1 MRFALKVGLTLKDGD
16 RVLELTRVLNDR
28 EVQFEDVSTRRVRQ
42 ISISDLVKRVY
53 TGRYQVAGGSLDAV
67 GGIGRPEEPL
77 DLTSLP
83 RPLAD
88 EVERKMRY
96 IKAVRAAHLRRGQ
109 RDRIHALITDLPS
122 SGGKRP
128 TASSVM
134 KWIRDYEAAGN
145 NAVALLPA
153 TVFKKRRRRLS
164 DELESLIADTL
175 RREYFTRDRHPM
187 RHAVD
192 CARREISRQVS
203 DGKLDASQASV
214 STATLYR
221 RSKEVD
227 AYQRIASRE
236 GSSRARME
244 LRSPLHGDPATY
256 PLQRVE
262 IDHTPL
268 NWVVVCDR
276 TGLPLGRPLLTVAID
291 SATSYPHGF
300 YLSFYGAGVTSVCGV
315 MRSAIGHKDD
325 VCSGVKLAHRWLA
338 YGLPDEV
345 VLDNGMEFHS
355 RAFKAMCWA
364 LRTDMTFCRVRTPWL
379 KPHVER
385 FFANLDWLTLTKG
398 RVRKTAPNGE
408 PTDPYGTAAITF
420 SDLLTGL
427 IMFFVDVYPFQVNHR
442 KLARPYD
449 LFVDGMTRCPPAEF
463 PGSDHALRLISSLSK
478 ELRVAQGGVGLLG
491 LPYGG
496 PDLLA
501 LRKKHGKAFKALCK
515 WDPDDMSAIFVQD
528 PLDPFQ
534 WVRATC
540 MWPDYAE
547 NLSWNQHKVIRAF
560 QRREL
565 KAKDSEK
572 TLWEARMRLHDH
584 WLGATGK
591 RKRGDAILAARFAGL
606 TSSRIAP
613 PPTRTPPAKS
623 DAAQAAIPVPAVASQ
638 LIVPQ
643 FDSFDLGGA

>member
-1 MRFALKVGLTLKDGD
+1 LTLKDGE

-28 EVQFEDVSTRRVRQ
+28 EVQFEDVLTRRARQ

-53 TGRYQVAGGSLDAV
+53 TGKYKIAGGSLDAV
-67 GGIGRPEEPL
+67 GGVGRPEEPL

-83 RPLAD
+83 NGAD
-88 EVERKMRY
+88 EDIEYKMRY

-109 RDRIHALITDLPS
+109 RAHIEVLLSKMHPD
-122 SGGKRP
+122 GGPRP
-128 TASSVM
+128 TASTVM
-134 KWIRDYEAAGN
+134 MWIRDYEAAGN
-145 NAVALLPA
+145 NVVALLSA
-153 TVFKKRRRRLS
+153 SVFRKRRRRLS
-164 DELESLIADTL
+164 DRMEALIAEVL
-175 RREYFTRDRHPM
+175 RREYFTRARHPM

-192 CARREISRQVS
+192 CVRREISLRIS
-203 DGKLDASQASV
+203 DGTLDASEAAV
-214 STATLYR
+214 SQATLYR

-236 GSSRARME
+236 GTSRARME

-268 NWVVVCDR
+268 NWVVICDR
-276 TGLPLGRPLLTVAID
+276 TGLPLGRPLLTSAID
-291 SATSYPHGF
+291 GATAYPHGF

-315 MRSAIGHKDD
+315 MRSAIAHKDD
-325 VCSGVKLAHRWLA
+325 VCSGVKLEHRWLA

-355 RAFKAMCWA
+355 KAFKAMCWE

-385 FFANLDWLTLTKG
+385 FFANLDWLTLTNG
-398 RVRKTAPNGE
+398 RVRKSTPNGE
-408 PTDPYGTAAITF
+408 ASDPYGTAAITF

-427 IMFFVDVYPFQVNHR
+427 IMFFVDVYPFHVNNR

-449 LFVDGMTRCPPAEF
+449 LFMDGMTRCPPAEF
-463 PGSDHALRLISSLSK
+463 PGSDQALRLISSLSK
-478 ELRVAQGGVGLLG
+478 ELRVSQGGVELLG

-501 LRKKHGKAFKALCK
+501 LRKKHGKSLRALCK

-528 PLDPFQ
+528 PADPVQ

-540 MWPDYAE
+540 MWPEYAE
-547 NLSWNQHKVIRAF
+547 NLSWNQHKVIRNF
-560 QRREL
+560 LRNEL
-565 KAKDSEK
+565 KAKNCEE
-572 TLWEARMRLHDH
+572 TLWKARMRLHDH
-584 WLGATGK
+584 WQKSTGK
-591 RKRGDAILAARFAGL
+591 RKRADAALAARFVGL

-613 PPTRTPPAKS
+613 PPTRTPLAKADPPLS
-623 DAAQAAIPVPAVASQ
+623 KIHVPTLASQ

-643 FDSFDLGGA
+643 FDSFEMEGL